1 MLRSSLRGT
10 FVLVPLCL
18 GPLAT
23 RVAAGDL
30 DLVDKLHDPAAV
42 HVDQKELVDL
52 IIAGHPHEAFLEAF
66 EGGDLL
72 FETVFNALDGVGAN
86 VGNGQRFTRTP
97 RADLVGPGQWATH
110 IPSRATGPNAES
122 CNSCHLK
129 PSDDGAGP
137 AAGNVHRDPLH
148 SANLG
153 KFIQR
158 NTPHLFAAGG
168 IQRLAEEMN
177 VTLQKLRDDAGAKA
191 CQSGQ
196 KVTVDLIAKGVNFG
210 KITAIPT
217 GGDPCVKYDT
227 SKVVGV
233 STDLIVRP
241 FQWKGSV
248 GFLRDF
254 NRGASHN
261 ELGMQAVEL
270 VGDDVDGDSD
280 GIMNEM
286 TIGDQTAFAVYVG
299 SQPRP
304 TSKVELSFLGLIPP
318 LTGDELLAIARGA
331 KAFADV
337 GCASCHVPEL
347 KIDNPIFTEPSQNPN
362 YRDKVFPAGQDPISR
377 LVDPA
382 LAVSMDLTKDQPD
395 NQIKDSNGN
404 LLFHLGALT
413 KDSQGRANVDLF
425 GDLKRHD
432 MGTGL
437 RESIDEVG
445 SGASVFLTENLWG
458 VGSTAP
464 YLHDGRATT
473 LTEAI
478 LAHGG
483 EATSSKNKFLA
494 LTLDSQKDLIAF
506 LDNLVLFKLEEE

>member
-1 MLRSSLRGT
+1 
-10 FVLVPLCL
+10 
-18 GPLAT
+18 
-23 RVAAGDL
+23 VA
-30 DLVDKLHDPAAV
+30 
-42 HVDQKELVDL
+42 
-52 IIAGHPHEAFLEAF
+52 
-66 EGGDLL
+66 
-72 FETVFNALDGVGAN
+72 
-86 VGNGQRFTRTP
+86 
-97 RADLVGPGQWATH
+97 PGQWATH

-137 AAGNVHRDPLH
+137 AAANVHRDPLH

-158 NTPHLFAAGG
+158 NTPHLFAAGA
-168 IQRLAEEMN
+168 IQCLAEEMT
-177 VTLQKLRDDAGAKA
+177 VTLQKIRDDAGAKA

-196 KVTVDLIAKGVNFG
+196 TVTVDLIAKGINFG

-217 GGDPCVKYDT
+217 GSTPCVKYDT

-233 STDLIVRP
+233 ATDLCVRP

-248 GFLRDF
+248 AFLRDF

-270 VGDDVDGDSD
+270 VGDNVDGDSD

-331 KAFADV
+331 KTFLDV

-347 KIDNPIFTEPSQNPN
+347 KIDKPIFTEPSQNPS

-404 LLFHLGALT
+404 LLYHLGALT
-413 KDSQGRANVDLF
+413 KDFQGKANVDLF

-432 MGTGL
+432 IGSGL
-437 RESIDEVG
+437 KESIDEVG
-445 SGASVFLTENLWG
+445 TGASVFLTENLWG
-458 VGSTAP
+458 VGTTAP

-483 EATSSKNKFLA
+483 EATGSKNKFVA
-494 LTLDSQKDLIAF
+494 LSLGSQKDLIAF
-506 LDNLVLFKLEEE
+506 LDNLVLFKLEE